1 MNHHVLPCFA
11 IHERFQDLFTE
22 TVSYCVPSRILY
34 GGSNSL
40 VPSTALEIARSALF
54 PSCVVRNTIIFSN
67 PIFVQWFSVITFDLP
82 GNRHWSATAGNQ
94 LLEGTVPETL
104 PVNLTV
110 LLEECDVSLVF
121 RYWPF
126 RWIYTTPLTGA
137 TKVTEVLRYASSKK
151 ARMWNTNQRNS
162 SVMVENKW

>member
-1 MNHHVLPCFA
+1 MHFLQYPY
-11 IHERFQDLFTE
+11 E
-22 TVSYCVPSRILY
+22 PSRLAVLY
-34 GGSNSL
+34 HSRIFPGLLYRDRKLLS
-40 VPSTALEIARSALF
+40 SALF
-54 PSCVVRNTIIFSN
+54 LWSVVRNTIIFSN

-82 GNRHWSATAGNQ
+82 GNRHWSTTAGNQ

-126 RWIYTTPLTGA
+126 RWIYTTPLTVA
-137 TKVTEVLRYASSKK
+137 TKVTEVLSYASSKK